1 MVLVFHMMSQDHE
14 LNPRSQAVILRDF
27 YNQENRFRI
36 VFRRPQYDC
45 QAIAKRYEFQANA
58 KRMLCEPLKVN
69 RLVYIANCTY
79 LFCERC
85 KTYQYEK
92 HVKLTEIS

>member
-27 YNQENRFRI
+27 YNQE
-36 VFRRPQYDC
+36 VLLP
-45 QAIAKRYEFQANA
+45 IAKRYEFQANA

-92 HVKLTEIS
+92 HVKLNEIS